1 MVGSK
6 GHMKTIICFYGG
18 AGIGKT
24 SSILAVW
31 NRLNLNNQSPL
42 HQSADDICAVVPFCN
57 STVGIASQGDP
68 CSAQDEWLEELM
80 NLGCEIIVCASRT
93 KGSTVDAVEDVAQ
106 RGEYV
111 TIWFSPFYSADSVN
125 TNVLNNLTA
134 DAVIELIRKCLMH

>member
-1 MVGSK
+1 
-6 GHMKTIICFYGG
+6 MKTIICLWGG

-24 SSILAVW
+24 SSIRAVW
-31 NRLNLNNQSPL
+31 DRLNISNKPPL
-42 HQSADDICAVVPFCN
+42 HQSADDICAIVPFCN

-68 CSAQDEWLEELM
+68 YSAQDEWLEELM

-111 TIWFSPFYSADSVN
+111 TIWFSPFYSSDSVN
-125 TNVLNNLTA
+125 INVLNNLTA

>member
-1 MVGSK
+1 
-6 GHMKTIICFYGG
+6 MKTIICLYGG

-24 SSILAVW
+24 SSIRAVW
-31 NRLNLNNQSPL
+31 DRLNISNQPPL
-42 HQSADDICAVVPFCN
+42 HQSADDICAIVPFCN
-57 STVGIASQGDP
+57 STIGIASQGDP
-68 CSAQDEWLEELM
+68 YSAQDEWLEELM

-111 TIWFSPFYSADSVN
+111 TIWFSPFYSSDSVN

-134 DAVIELIRKCLMH
+134 DSVIELIRKCLIH